1 VFGLLVMSTERA
13 AGITDAQI
21 EWREQLGQRLMLQM
35 VCQHGSDYFGTGAV
49 CETCF
54 ANVQRIGHLIERI
67 AVQAWDQGVRHAESC
82 AGGLTCDPCAANP
95 YRVTPPGSS
104 DAS

>member
-67 AVQAWDQGVRHAESC
+67 AVQAWDQGVRHA
-82 AGGLTCDPCAANP
+82 ARVALADLTCDPCAANP
-95 YRVTPPGSS
+95 YRVLPPEGGTP
-104 DAS
+104 